1 MKYKIQAESLW
12 GWSDLKTSIDGS
24 DYEVEIFDQL
34 QDAQDEIDMIIDNLD
49 ADSKV
54 RLGRGRIR
62 DTSLIT
68 KQEKGEAKASFF
80 FLHFYSLR

>member
-54 RLGRGRIR
+54 PDSYRIVAQ
-62 DTSLIT
+62 DTP
-68 KQEKGEAKASFF
+68 QEID
-80 FLHFYSLR
+80 LYQ